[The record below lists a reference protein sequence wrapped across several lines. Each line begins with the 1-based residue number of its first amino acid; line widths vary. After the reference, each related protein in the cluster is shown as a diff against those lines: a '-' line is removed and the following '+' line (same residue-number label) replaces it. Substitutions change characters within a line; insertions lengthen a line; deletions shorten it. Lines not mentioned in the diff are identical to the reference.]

1 MNEFKHLMHE
11 TNLIRDENGKFI
23 KMLNTANNKI
33 ERQEVV
39 IMELFH
45 YIKWMHHYLAGQD
58 KELGILNDGPA
69 QYGGPLMDA
78 LD

>member
-23 KMLNTANNKI
+23 KMLNTANDKI

-45 YIKWMHHYLAGQD
+45 YIKWMHHYLAG
-58 KELGILNDGPA
+58 
-69 QYGGPLMDA
+69 
-78 LD
+78 